1 MKRTM
6 AFLLAA
12 SMAAVSLA
20 GCGGSTQTEEGAE
33 STAQEVKSSGGSSS
47 DEMVFAWWGNQTRN
61 ERTQQVI
68 DLYTEENPGVSI
80 DGQPS
85 QFADYWNKLAT
96 AAAGNALPDVLQMD
110 YKYLDQYVENGLL
123 LDLNPYVEDGTLDVS
138 DCNQDVIDSGK
149 VDDGL
154 YAICNGICAP
164 ALVYSKTVAEQAG
177 VEVKNNMTIDEFLDV
192 CRKIY
197 ETTGYKTNI
206 AYTDNEPFLEYTLRA
221 KGVTMFEDGKM
232 GGEAADYV
240 EYFKLYETGLNE
252 GWLIDPAVF
261 VERTKT
267 TELNPVVYGTSPDN
281 MSWCTFHLTNQY
293 SVLVDS
299 AAEGNE
305 LGMVTWPS
313 NDVKKS
319 NYLKP
324 SQFWAISKDAKNPE
338 EAVKFINWLTNSVEC
353 NDILLGE
360 RGIPVAQ
367 SVSEAIASKLPEPD
381 QEAIAFVNDVVS
393 PNSSKVNPPADA
405 GASGVIDLLNQLE
418 EQVCYGQITAEEAGT
433 TLFEEGN
440 EMMAK

>member
-1 MKRTM
+1 MKRTT
-6 AFLLAA
+6 ALLVAA
-12 SMAAVSLA
+12 AMTTASLT
-20 GCGGSTQTEEGAE
+20 GCGGNAGNGGDE
-33 STAQEVKSSGGSSS
+33 STNPEVKSSGGSSS

-68 DLYTEENPGVSI
+68 DLYMEENPGVSI

-96 AAAGNALPDVLQMD
+96 AAAGNALPDVIQMD

-123 LDLNPYVEDGTLDVS
+123 LDLTPYVDNGILDVS

-149 VDDGL
+149 VDGQF
-154 YAICNGICAP
+154 YAVCIGISSP

-177 VEVKNNMTIDEFLDV
+177 VEIKNNMNIEEFLDT

-206 AYTDNEPFLEYTLRA
+206 AYTDNEPFMEYLLRA
-221 KGVTMFEDGKM
+221 KDVTLFEDGKM

-240 EYFKLYETGLNE
+240 EYFELYETGLKE
-252 GWLIDPAVF
+252 EWPIDPAVF

-267 TELNPVVYGTSPDN
+267 TELNPLVYGTSPEN

-293 SVLVDS
+293 SVLVGS

-313 NDVKKS
+313 DNVKKS

-324 SQFWAISKDAKNPE
+324 SQFLAVSKDAKNPE
-338 EAVKFINWLTNSVEC
+338 EAVKFVNWFNNSVEC
-353 NDILLGE
+353 NNILLAE
-360 RGIPVAQ
+360 RGIPVSK
-367 SVSEAIASKLPEPD
+367 SVSEAVSEKLPEPD
-381 QEAIAFVNDVVS
+381 QEAIAFVNEIVS

-418 EQVCYGQITAEEAGT
+418 EQVCYGQITAQEAGT
-433 TLFEEGN
+433 RLFEEGN
-440 EMMAK
+440 QMMAK